1 MSAFYTNIRDN
12 TVFNMLTR
20 YGEAFRIT
28 RSANTTFDPET
39 GTVTASTE
47 TQDILGKAF
56 SRGDAFDRG
65 EMVGTEDTEIYLAA
79 RGIVF
84 APLPGMSIKTPTTAS
99 TGLQITQVFP
109 IPKSG
114 TVVMY
119 RILAKK

>member
-1 MSAFYTNIRDN
+1 MSAFFTNLRDN

-20 YGEAFRIT
+20 YGETFRVT

-39 GTVTASTE
+39 GAVTASTE
-47 TQDILGKAF
+47 TQDLVGKSF

-65 EMVGTEDTEIYLAA
+65 EMVGTEDEEIYLAA
-79 RGIVF
+79 KGAVF
-84 APLPGMSIKTPTTAS
+84 TPQAGMSIKTPTTAS

-109 IPKSG
+109 VPKSG

-119 RILAKK
+119 RVLAKK